1 MLPPVGGC
9 YAVMA
14 DHAVPRAPEGAARNL
29 VYKVKEF
36 TS

>member
-1 MLPPVGGC
+1 MPPPVTGRG
-9 YAVMA
+9 ALA
-14 DHAVPRAPEGAARNL
+14 PGRAVPRAPEGAARTF

>member
-9 YAVMA
+9 DAVVA
-14 DHAVPRAPEGAARNL
+14 DRAVPRAPEGAARNL